1 MQQYKTEFNDA
12 NNIV

>member
-1 MQQYKTEFNDA
+1 MQLYKTEFNDA